1 MSNRLA
7 CCKLVL
13 RKASEIVFND
23 MVDVVVL
30 KCMYVML
37 YVVMC
42 FHVRTVIRYH
52 VYSRKNSYTLAC
64 VFT

>member
-1 MSNRLA
+1 MKSF
-7 CCKLVL
+7 
-13 RKASEIVFND
+13 FND
-23 MVDVVVL
+23 IVDVVVL

-42 FHVRTVIRYH
+42 FYVRTVIRYH